1 MSRLQAARFGQLVSP
16 LAFAVAMACSTNV
29 AAMELFP
36 LEQVRLTSGSP
47 FAHAQQTNIHYIEQ
61 LQPDKLLS
69 PFLRE
74 AGLPTKAESYGNWE
88 NTGLDGHIGG
98 HYLSALSLAYEA
110 TGDAEMKRRLDYM
123 ISELRRAQLKNAN
136 GYVGG
141 IPGGMQMWADIKA
154 GKIKADLFS
163 LNDHWVPWYNIH
175 KTFAGIRDAYVHGH
189 NELAKVMLVDL
200 GEWAKALVAHLSNE
214 QIQTML
220 ISEHGGMNEV
230 FADMYDITGD
240 KDYLKLAEQFSQK
253 IILDPL
259 LKHEDKLNGLHANT
273 QIPKVIGYLRVSEE
287 EHKQDWH
294 DAAEFFW
301 ETVTKHRSVSIG
313 GNSVRE
319 HFHDSKD
326 FTSMVE
332 DVEGPETCNTYNM
345 LKLSKILYQES
356 GDSRYLDFYERATFN
371 HILSSQNPDNGGLV
385 YFTAMRPGH
394 YRVYS
399 NVDKSMWCCVGSGIE
414 NHSKYGEMIY
424 AHEDNELLINLF
436 IGSTLNWQAQ
446 GLTLTQATHF
456 PDQNSMTLTIDK
468 AAGKGKQAI
477 SIRVPA
483 WMNGVAPE
491 LLLNGK
497 VVKAEQ
503 RRAGY
508 LTLERTWHKGDTLA
522 FSFGVKPTLEQL
534 PDGSNYYSVL
544 YGPVVLASKVEPF
557 ANEKLQ
563 YIADGSRMGHIAAGP
578 TCPPEALPI
587 MVGEPTSFLQGLK
600 RLPGDKLA
608 FEAEQGVR
616 EKDEPKKIDLVP
628 FFRIHESRYEVY
640 LPQMSAAKYPEFMA
654 AAKAK
659 EAAAE
664 RLAKQTL
671 DKINPGEQQPEA
683 EHNFAGEGS
692 RAGVNKGVHWRDS
705 SDWFAYDLADKQGEA
720 NTLRITYFGG
730 DINRTFDIL
739 LNDKLLQTVEMKP
752 GHGDNM
758 YQVDY
763 QIPANMVSSNGYRLK
778 FVAKPGSTAGGI
790 YGIRLLKAASK

>member
-1 MSRLQAARFGQLVSP
+1 MNRPQAARIGRLVSP
-16 LAFAVAMACSTNV
+16 LALAVALATSVN
-29 AAMELFP
+29 AQAMDLFS

-47 FAHAQQTNIHYIEQ
+47 FSHAQQTNIRYIEQ

-74 AGLPTKAESYGNWE
+74 AGLPVKAESYGNWE

-123 ISELRRAQLKNAN
+123 INELRRAQLKNGN

-175 KTFAGIRDAYVHGH
+175 KTFAGIRDAYQLGH

-200 GEWAKALVAHLSNE
+200 GKWAKDLVANLSDE

-230 FADMYDITGD
+230 FADMYKITGD

-326 FTSMVE
+326 FSSMME

-345 LKLSKILYQES
+345 LKLSKMLYQES
-356 GDSRYLDFYERATFN
+356 GDTRYLDFYERATFN

-394 YRVYS
+394 YRMYS
-399 NVDKSMWCCVGSGIE
+399 DVDKSMWCCVGSGIE

-424 AHEDNELLINLF
+424 AHEDNELLINMF
-436 IGSTLNWQAQ
+436 IGSTLNWPEQ
-446 GLTLTQATHF
+446 GLSVTQSTHF
-456 PDQNSMTLTIDK
+456 PDQNAMTLTIDK
-468 AAGKGKQAI
+468 ASGKGKQAI

-483 WMNGVAPE
+483 WMNGVAPQ

-497 VVKAEQ
+497 AVKAEQ

-508 LTLERTWHKGDTLA
+508 LTLERSWQAGDKLE
-522 FSFGVKPTLEQL
+522 FSFGVQPTLEQL

-557 ANEKLQ
+557 ANEKLDF
-563 YIADGSRMGHIAAGP
+563 IANGSRMGHIAAGP

-587 MVGEPTSFLQGLK
+587 MVGEPQSFLKGLK
-600 RLPGDKLA
+600 RLPGEQLA

-616 EKDEPKKIDLVP
+616 EKDQPKKIDLVP

-654 AAKAK
+654 EAKAK

-664 RLAKQTL
+664 QLAQQTL

-705 SDWFAYDLADKQGEA
+705 SDWFAYDLTDKQGEA
-720 NTLRITYFGG
+720 KTLRITYFGG
-730 DINRTFDIL
+730 DVHRTFDIL
-739 LNDKLLQTVEMKP
+739 LNDQLLQTVEMKE
-752 GHGDNM
+752 GHGDSM
-758 YQVDY
+758 YEVDY
-763 QIPANMVSSNGYRLK
+763 AIPANMVTKQGYRLK
-778 FVAKPGSTAGGI
+778 FVAKPGSIAGGI
-790 YGIRLLKAASK
+790 YGIRLLKSTVK

>member
-1 MSRLQAARFGQLVSP
+1 MNRSQAARIGRLVSP
-16 LAFAVAMACSTNV
+16 LALAVALATSANV
-29 AAMELFP
+29 QAMDLFS

-47 FAHAQQTNIHYIEQ
+47 FSHAQQTNIRYIEQ

-74 AGLPTKAESYGNWE
+74 AGLPVKAESYGNWE

-123 ISELRRAQLKNAN
+123 INQLRRAQLKNGN

-141 IPGGMQMWADIKA
+141 IPGGMPMWADIKA

-175 KTFAGIRDAYVHGH
+175 KTFAGIRDAYQLGH

-200 GEWAKALVAHLSNE
+200 GQWAKDLVANLSDE

-230 FADMYDITGD
+230 FADMYQITGD

-326 FTSMVE
+326 FSSMME

-345 LKLSKILYQES
+345 LKLSKMLYQES

-394 YRVYS
+394 YRMYS

-424 AHEDNELLINLF
+424 AHEDNELLVNLF
-436 IGSTLNWQAQ
+436 IGSTLDWAEQ
-446 GLTLTQATHF
+446 GLSVTQNTHF
-456 PDQNSMTLTIDK
+456 PDQNAMSLTIDK
-468 AAGKGKQAI
+468 ASGQGKQAI

-483 WMNGVAPE
+483 WMNGVAPQ
-491 LLLNGK
+491 LMLNGK

-508 LTLERTWHKGDTLA
+508 LTLERSWQAGDKLE
-522 FSFGVKPTLEQL
+522 FSFGVQPTLEQL

-557 ANEKLQ
+557 ANEKLDF
-563 YIADGSRMGHIAAGP
+563 IANDSRMGHIAAGP
-578 TCPPEALPI
+578 TCPPDALPI
-587 MVGEPTSFLQGLK
+587 MVGEPQSFLKGLK
-600 RLPGDKLA
+600 RLPGEHLA
-608 FEAEQGVR
+608 FEAEQGIR
-616 EKDEPKKIDLVP
+616 EKDQPKKIDLVP

-640 LPQMSAAKYPEFMA
+640 LPQMSVAEYPQFMA
-654 AAKAK
+654 EARAK

-664 RLAKQTL
+664 RLAQQTL

-705 SDWFAYDLADKQGEA
+705 SDWFAYDLTDKQGEA
-720 NTLRITYFGG
+720 KTLRITYFGG
-730 DINRTFDIL
+730 DVQRTFDIL
-739 LNDKLLQTVEMKP
+739 LNDQLLQTVEMKP
-752 GHGDNM
+752 GHGDSM
-758 YQVDY
+758 YEVDY
-763 QIPANMVSSNGYRLK
+763 AIPASMVSKQGYRLK
-778 FVAKPGSTAGGI
+778 FVAKPGSIAGGI
-790 YGIRLLKAASK
+790 YGIRLLKSTAK